1 MVSSIEPPGRL
12 FQRYVLLIGTLVS
25 GALLASGLLQIYFS
39 YQANKVTLIDL
50 QREKA
55 LAAASKIEQFIKEIE
70 RQIGWTIKPEWS
82 GGPVAPE
89 ERRLDYL
96 RLLRQAPAVTEISH
110 LDPLGKEQLRVSRLA
125 MDVVGSQ
132 IDLSQDPKFLE
143 SKSGKV
149 YFSPVYFRKESEPYM
164 TVAMAGSRKGTGV
177 TAAEVNLKFVWD
189 VVSQI
194 RIGKAGHAYV
204 VDSRGA
210 LIAHPDISSVLKKTD
225 LSSLP
230 QVQAA
235 RAGPPERG
243 NEPEKGSIARDR
255 DGRRVLTTYAS
266 VAPLGWWVFVEQP
279 LGEAFELV
287 YASMLRTG
295 LLVLLGVGL
304 SIGASLVLARKMV
317 TPIRALQAGA
327 ARIGAG
333 ALDHRLEV
341 RTGDE
346 LEALAGEFNRMAGQ
360 LQESYA
366 RLEQKVEERTRE
378 LARSVQE
385 LKALGHQL
393 EVASKHKSQFLANV
407 SHELRTPLNAIIGF
421 SEVLLDPSLEVNE
434 EKRSRFLTHIL
445 NSGKHL
451 LHLINEILD
460 LSKIEAGRMELEIGT
475 AAIGDIL
482 EAVQTTMRSLA
493 AKKAID
499 LRVESDGR
507 IARVPM
513 DAARI
518 RQVVLNLVGNAIKF
532 TPEGGEVWVRADAV
546 DEVVRVEVGDTGPG
560 IPVEDQDR
568 IFLEF
573 ERARIGSDA
582 DRPEGTGLGLAL
594 AKKFVEMHGG
604 KIWVESEVGKGSR
617 FFFTLPL
624 AREDKDSSGG
634 GGGRRDNPAR

>member
-1 MVSSIEPPGRL
+1 MASSTEPRGRL

-25 GALLASGLLQIYFS
+25 GALLASGLLQIYFF
-39 YQANKVTLIDL
+39 YQANKLTLIDL

-82 GGPVAPE
+82 GGPAAPE

-96 RLLRQAPAVTEISH
+96 RLLRQAPAITEISYV
-110 LDPLGKEQLRVSRLA
+110 DASGTEQLRVSRLA
-125 MDVVGSQ
+125 MDVLGSR
-132 IDLSQDPKFLE
+132 IDFSQDPKFLDA
-143 SKSGKV
+143 KSGKV

-164 TVAMAGSRKGTGV
+164 TVAMAGSRRGTGV

-194 RIGKAGHAYV
+194 KIGKAGHAYV
-204 VDSRGA
+204 VDARGA

-235 RAGPPERG
+235 RAGPPEPG
-243 NEPEKGSIARDR
+243 NEPEKASIARDR
-255 DGRRVLTTYAS
+255 DGREVLTAYAP

-279 LGEAFELV
+279 LGEAFEPV

-295 LLVLLGVGL
+295 LMVLLGVGL
-304 SIGASLVLARKMV
+304 SIVASLVLARKMV
-317 TPIRALQAGA
+317 NPIRVLQTGA

-434 EKRSRFLTHIL
+434 EKRSRFLTHVL
-445 NSGKHL
+445 TSGKHL
-451 LHLINEILD
+451 LTLINEILD
-460 LSKIEAGRMELEIGT
+460 LSKIEAGRMELEVQA
-475 AAIGDIL
+475 AAIRDIL
-482 EAVQTTMRSLA
+482 EGAESMMRPLA
-493 AKKAID
+493 AKKAIA
-499 LRVESDGR
+499 LRVETNGR
-507 IARVPM
+507 IPLFDM
-513 DAARI
+513 DPARI

-532 TPEGGEVWVRADAV
+532 TPEGGQVWLRADAV
-546 DEVVRVEVGDTGPG
+546 DDVVRIEVGDTGPG
-560 IPVEDQDR
+560 ISVDDQER

-573 ERARIGSDA
+573 EQARTAGAA
-582 DRPEGTGLGLAL
+582 DKPEGTGLGLAL
-594 AKKFVEMHGG
+594 AKKLVEMHGG

-624 AREDKDSSGG
+624 SKNFGF
-634 GGGRRDNPAR
+634 

>member
-1 MVSSIEPPGRL
+1 MASPTEPRGRL

-39 YQANKVTLIDL
+39 YQANKVTLVDL

-96 RLLRQAPAVTEISH
+96 RLLRQAPAITEISYV
-110 LDPLGKEQLRVSRLA
+110 DASGTEQLRVSRLA
-125 MDVVGSQ
+125 MDVVGSR
-132 IDLSQDPKFLE
+132 IDLSQDPKFLDA
-143 SKSGKV
+143 KSGKV

-194 RIGKAGHAYV
+194 KIGKAGHAYV
-204 VDSRGA
+204 VDARGA

-235 RAGPPERG
+235 RADPPKPG
-243 NEPEKGSIARDR
+243 TEPEKGSIARDR
-255 DGRRVLTTYAS
+255 DGREVLTAYAP

-304 SIGASLVLARKMV
+304 SIVASLVLARKMV

-393 EVASKHKSQFLANV
+393 EVASRHKSQFLANV

-434 EKRSRFLTHIL
+434 EKRSRFLTHVL
-445 NSGKHL
+445 TSGKHL
-451 LHLINEILD
+451 LTLINEILD
-460 LSKIEAGRMELEIGT
+460 LSKIEAGRMELEVQ
-475 AAIGDIL
+475 AAVIRDIL
-482 EAVQTTMRSLA
+482 EGAESTMRPLA

-499 LRVESDGR
+499 L
-507 IARVPM
+507 
-513 DAARI
+513 
-518 RQVVLNLVGNAIKF
+518 
-532 TPEGGEVWVRADAV
+532 
-546 DEVVRVEVGDTGPG
+546 
-560 IPVEDQDR
+560 
-568 IFLEF
+568 
-573 ERARIGSDA
+573 
-582 DRPEGTGLGLAL
+582 
-594 AKKFVEMHGG
+594 
-604 KIWVESEVGKGSR
+604 
-617 FFFTLPL
+617 
-624 AREDKDSSGG
+624 
-634 GGGRRDNPAR
+634 

>member
-1 MVSSIEPPGRL
+1 VASPTEPRGRL

-25 GALLASGLLQIYFS
+25 GALLTSGSIQIYSS
-39 YQANKVTLIDL
+39 YQANKVALIDL

-82 GGPVAPE
+82 GSPTVVE

-96 RLLRQAPAVTEISH
+96 RLLRQAPAITEISYV
-110 LDPLGKEQLRVSRLA
+110 DASGTEQLRVSRLA
-125 MDVVGSQ
+125 MDVVGSR
-132 IDLSQDPKFLE
+132 IDFSQDPKFLDA
-143 SKSGKV
+143 KSGKV

-177 TAAEVNLKFVWD
+177 TTAEVNLKFVWD

-194 RIGKAGHAYV
+194 KIGKVGHAYV
-204 VDSRGA
+204 VDARGA

-243 NEPEKGSIARDR
+243 REPEKGSIARDR
-255 DGRRVLTTYAS
+255 DGREVLTAYAP
-266 VAPLGWWVFVEQP
+266 VAPLGWWVVVEQP

-304 SIGASLVLARKMV
+304 SIVASLVLARKMV
-317 TPIRALQAGA
+317 TPIRALQTGA

-366 RLEQKVEERTRE
+366 HLEQKVEERTRE
-378 LARSVQE
+378 LAQSVQE

-421 SEVLLDPSLEVNE
+421 SDVLLDSSLEVSE
-434 EKRSRFLTHIL
+434 EKRSRFLTHVL

-451 LHLINEILD
+451 LSLINEILD
-460 LSKIEAGRMELEIGT
+460 LSKIEAGRMELEVQA
-475 AAIGDIL
+475 AAIRDIL
-482 EAVQTTMRSLA
+482 EGAESTMRPLA
-493 AKKAID
+493 TRKAID
-499 LRVESDGR
+499 LRVQTNGPIPLFD
-507 IARVPM
+507 M
-513 DAARI
+513 DPVRI
-518 RQVVLNLVGNAIKF
+518 RQVILNLVGNAIKF
-532 TPEGGEVWVRADAV
+532 TPEGGQVWLRADAL
-546 DEVVRVEVGDTGPG
+546 DEAVRIEVGDTGPG
-560 IPVEDQDR
+560 IPAEDHER

-573 ERARIGSDA
+573 EQARTTGAA
-582 DRPEGTGLGLAL
+582 DKPEGTGLGLAL

-624 AREDKDSSGG
+624 ARGDNDNSGDEGG
-634 GGGRRDNPAR
+634 GRDNPAG

>member
-1 MVSSIEPPGRL
+1 MASPTEPRGRL

-25 GALLASGLLQIYFS
+25 GALLTSGSIQIYSS
-39 YQANKVTLIDL
+39 YQANKVALIDL

-82 GGPVAPE
+82 GSPTVVE

-96 RLLRQAPAVTEISH
+96 RLLRQAPAITEISYV
-110 LDPLGKEQLRVSRLA
+110 DASGTEQLRVSRLA
-125 MDVVGSQ
+125 MDVVGSR
-132 IDLSQDPKFLE
+132 IDFSQDPKFLDA
-143 SKSGKV
+143 KSGKV

-177 TAAEVNLKFVWD
+177 TTAEVNLKFVWD

-194 RIGKAGHAYV
+194 KIGKVGHAYV
-204 VDSRGA
+204 VDARGA

-243 NEPEKGSIARDR
+243 REPEKGSIARDR
-255 DGRRVLTTYAS
+255 DGREVLTAYAP

-304 SIGASLVLARKMV
+304 SIVASLVLARKMV
-317 TPIRALQAGA
+317 TPIRALQTGA

-366 RLEQKVEERTRE
+366 HLEQKVEERTRE
-378 LARSVQE
+378 LAQSVQE

-421 SEVLLDPSLEVNE
+421 SDVLLDSSLEVSE
-434 EKRSRFLTHIL
+434 EKRSRFLTHVL

-451 LHLINEILD
+451 LSLINEILD
-460 LSKIEAGRMELEIGT
+460 LSKIEAGRMELEVQA
-475 AAIGDIL
+475 AAIRDIL
-482 EAVQTTMRSLA
+482 EGAESTMRPLA
-493 AKKAID
+493 TRKAID
-499 LRVESDGR
+499 LRVQTNGPIPLFD
-507 IARVPM
+507 M
-513 DAARI
+513 DPVRI
-518 RQVVLNLVGNAIKF
+518 RQVILNLVGNAIKF
-532 TPEGGEVWVRADAV
+532 TPEGGQVWLRADAL
-546 DEVVRVEVGDTGPG
+546 DEAVRIEVGDTGPG
-560 IPVEDQDR
+560 IPAEDHER

-573 ERARIGSDA
+573 EQARTTGAA
-582 DRPEGTGLGLAL
+582 DKPEGTGLGLAL

-624 AREDKDSSGG
+624 ARGDNDNSGDEGG
-634 GGGRRDNPAR
+634 GRDNPAG